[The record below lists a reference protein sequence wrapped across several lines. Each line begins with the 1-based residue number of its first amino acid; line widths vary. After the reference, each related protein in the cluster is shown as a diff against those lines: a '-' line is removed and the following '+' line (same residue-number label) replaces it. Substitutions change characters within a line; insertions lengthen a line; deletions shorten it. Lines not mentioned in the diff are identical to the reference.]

1 MNFQKQIKYD
11 TIKKNKVYDE
21 KNLEEQKE
29 AKKYELLITNF
40 SFIIYI
46 KTKIIDDFVKNT
58 RLNTI
63 LIANKN

>member
-46 KTKIIDDFVKNT
+46 KPKIIDDFVKNT